1 MIESLCYGGGGRSNG
16 DWVKEQSG
24 TEKMYVPL
32 LEVAGGV
39 LSLSS
44 TSP

>member
-1 MIESLCYGGGGRSNG
+1 MIESLCYGGGGGSNG
-16 DWVKEQSG
+16 DWVKEQPG
-24 TEKMYVPL
+24 TEMYVPL